1 VLLRSA
7 ACAALLLASLAG
19 CAELF
24 EGLLANRT
32 APPPEGAPELR
43 VPVADLHADS
53 IMWGRDLTI
62 DSGRDPTLGR
72 AGVGHA
78 DLPRLARGGVVLQV
92 FTVFTVTPFASS
104 DCLTPAP
111 GGGSRE
117 GCADADSVNLTALL
131 QFLLLGRPAEA
142 LSPRRT
148 VEGRAEAFHDLV
160 ARSQVTDH
168 PLIHIR
174 SADDLR
180 HLVAKRRAGK
190 KVIGAILGL
199 EGAHP
204 LDPAQVEAEVDWL
217 YGLGYRLVGPVHR
230 FDNAFA
236 GSSEGLHA
244 GPLTSAGERL
254 VVAAQLRGMVVDA
267 AHLSSAALQ
276 RAAALATRPVIYSHG
291 GINSN
296 CHPPHNAPAGAGGPE
311 DCDYD
316 RNLTPVDA
324 VAIARTGG
332 VIGVGYW
339 PEAVG
344 RRGITSIVSAMLRVR
359 DALTPALGR
368 NALDHLAIGS
378 DFDGFVRAAVDA
390 AGHPFVMAAIE
401 HTFGPGSARHI
412 GWTNSCRALARAL
425 DGRAAEVAFCE
436 EMP

>member
-1 VLLRSA
+1 MRARRA

-24 EGLLANRT
+24 EGLVANRT
-32 APPPEGAPELR
+32 APRPEGAPELR

-62 DSGRDPTLGR
+62 DSGRDPTRGR

-117 GCADADSVNLTALL
+117 GCADADTVNLTALL
-131 QFLLLGRPAEA
+131 QFLVLGRPGEA
-142 LSPRRT
+142 QSPRRT
-148 VEGRAEAFHDLV
+148 VEGRARAFHDLV
-160 ARSQVTDH
+160 ARAQATDH
-168 PLIHIR
+168 PLVHIR

-180 HLVAKRRAGK
+180 QLVARRRAGEP
-190 KVIGAILGL
+190 VIGAILGL

-204 LDPAQVEAEVDWL
+204 VDPDRIEADLDWL
-217 YGLGYRLVGPVHR
+217 HGLGYRLVGPVHR

-236 GSSEGLHA
+236 GSSEGVRA
-244 GPLTSAGERL
+244 GPLTAAGERL
-254 VVAAQLRGMVVDA
+254 VAAAQRRGMVVDA

-276 RAAALATRPVIYSHG
+276 RTAALATRPVIYSHG
-291 GINSN
+291 GITSN
-296 CHPPHNAPAGAGGPE
+296 CHPPSDAPAGAGGPE

-316 RNLTPVDA
+316 RNLTPADA
-324 VAIARTGG
+324 IAIARTGG
-332 VIGVGYW
+332 VIGIGYW

-344 RRGITSIVSAMLRVR
+344 ARGVTSIVSAMLRVR
-359 DALTPALGR
+359 DALTPMAGS
-368 NALDHLAIGS
+368 NALDHIAIGS
-378 DFDGFVRAAVDA
+378 DFDGFVRTAVDA
-390 AGHPFVMAAIE
+390 SGHPLVMWEIE
-401 HTFGPGSARHI
+401 RTFGPGSARRI
-412 GWTNSCRALARAL
+412 GWTNACRALARAL
-425 DGRAAEVAFCE
+425 EGTEADTGFCDGI
-436 EMP
+436 P